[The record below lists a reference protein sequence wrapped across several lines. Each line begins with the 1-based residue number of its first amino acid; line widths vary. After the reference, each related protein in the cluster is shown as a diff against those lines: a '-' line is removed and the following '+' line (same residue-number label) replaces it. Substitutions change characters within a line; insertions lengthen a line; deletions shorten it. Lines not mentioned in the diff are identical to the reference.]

1 MNPVENR
8 AAVAP
13 LPDVQKADSAVPA
26 KTQAAAAPS
35 AAPQKPSTPVSKSIQ
50 EDLHDSVEEAN
61 KRLLVSNQQ
70 MTIAIDQQTGA
81 IVVKVTDR
89 KTGETVRQIPSEDA
103 LKLRRSLDSLTG
115 ILVDQ
120 KG

>member
-1 MNPVENR
+1 MQRPTTER
-8 AAVAP
+8 PASGGRISAQPKAFRPAVA
-13 LPDVQKADSAVPA
+13 
-26 KTQAAAAPS
+26 APP
-35 AAPQKPSTPVSKSIQ
+35 AAPQKPSAPVSKSVQ
-50 EDLHDSVEEAN
+50 EDLRASVEDAN

-81 IVVKVTDR
+81 IVVTVTDR